1 MWQRSLARVSSQ
13 LCAISTRTQS
23 ETNKKDSFAS
33 KPGGRVETLE
43 NPRLGYKFV
52 FVSLLSV
59 PDIVLLFV
67 MGSNNRL
74 GEKIVINSL
83 VGQFAQ
89 TVTVSIIQFWAK
101 LCEPPSDS
109 VGVSADNLERLRPD
123 YSPIN
128 ISRNDGFMGYSCL
141 LSTLQSK

>member
-13 LCAISTRTQS
+13 LCAISTRSQS

-74 GEKIVINSL
+74 GEKIGGPVCPDSYCVNYKIL
-83 VGQFAQ
+83 GQA
-89 TVTVSIIQFWAK
+89 
-101 LCEPPSDS
+101 
-109 VGVSADNLERLRPD
+109 
-123 YSPIN
+123 
-128 ISRNDGFMGYSCL
+128 M
-141 LSTLQSK
+141 